1 MFECTGEVGFTP
13 KTHINSYGHLGR
25 ITELLC
31 ALGDLSKCLMKDNI
45 FRFIYVAVCVA
56 IAYLSY
62 SYYSDI
68 VSAKESFDK
77 FSYIGTVFTTI
88 GLIVAIFEVFHSVYV
103 SKTIQ
108 QQSKEL
114 LDRVKDVENA
124 SSISDCISAV
134 DETNRYVMDENYTAS
149 LCSFQGLRKLFVKLK
164 IESFQDKEL
173 LNKVEKL
180 IMKSTK
186 VTIDASLNKHQKD
199 RLINDIFK
207 IKVALEESNPA
218 KGSK

>member
-1 MFECTGEVGFTP
+1 
-13 KTHINSYGHLGR
+13 
-25 ITELLC
+25 
-31 ALGDLSKCLMKDNI
+31 MKDNI
-45 FRFIYVAVCVA
+45 FRFIYIAISVT

-62 SYYSDI
+62 SHYSDI
-68 VSAKESFDK
+68 VNTKESFDK
-77 FSYIGTVFTTI
+77 FSYIGTVFTII

-173 LNKVEKL
+173 LNKVEKMM
-180 IMKSTK
+180 MKSAK
-186 VTIDASLNKHQKD
+186 VTVDASLNKYQKD
-199 RLINDIFK
+199 SLISDIFK

-218 KGSK
+218 RGE